1 MAFDKIKSRKKAK
14 KQGFK
19 LGNTFLEK
27 LKGEGRSI
35 NNYLINYLLD

>member
-1 MAFDKIKSRKKAK
+1 MAFHKIKNRKKAK

-35 NNYLINYLLD
+35 NYYLINYLLD